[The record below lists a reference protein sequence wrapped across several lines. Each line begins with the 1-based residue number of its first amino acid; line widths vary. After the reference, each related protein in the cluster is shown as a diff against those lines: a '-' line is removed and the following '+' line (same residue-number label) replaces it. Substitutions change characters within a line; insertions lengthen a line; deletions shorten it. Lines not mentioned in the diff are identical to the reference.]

1 MNPTYDFTGRVA
13 FVTGASSGMGLA
25 TARAFAEAGAAV
37 TLADVDADAL
47 AASET
52 ELREAGH
59 RVLAVRCDVADED
72 QVAAAVSATV
82 DTFGSL
88 DFAYN
93 NAGIQSPTTDAA
105 DEPAEVFDRVNG
117 INLRGIWASMK
128 HELAHMRT
136 QGSGAIVNCSS
147 LGGLVGL
154 PGRAAYHASK
164 HGVIGLTRSAALEYA
179 PRGIRVNAICPGTIE
194 TPMVTR
200 MFDSGDLDRD
210 EAAANQPIGRLGT
223 AEEMAAAV
231 LWLCSPGASFVV
243 GVALPV
249 DGGYTAR

>member
-1 MNPTYDFTGRVA
+1 MNPSYDFTGRVA

-37 TLADVDADAL
+37 TLADVNVDAL
-47 AASET
+47 TAAET
-52 ELREAGH
+52 ELRQAGY
-59 RVLAVRCDVADED
+59 RVLAVRCDVADEG
-72 QVAAAVSATV
+72 QVAAAVAQTAE
-82 DTFGSL
+82 TFGSL
-88 DFAYN
+88 DMAYN
-93 NAGIQSPTTDAA
+93 NAGIQSPATDAA
-105 DEPAEVFDRVNG
+105 DEPAEVFDRVNA

-128 HELAHMRT
+128 HELARMRS
-136 QGSGAIVNCSS
+136 QGSGTIVNCSS

-179 PRGIRVNAICPGTIE
+179 PRGIRINAICPGTIE
-194 TPMVTR
+194 TPMVTQ
-200 MFDSGDLDRD
+200 MIDAGDLDRD

>member
-1 MNPTYDFTGRVA
+1 MNPTYEFSGRVA
-13 FVTGASSGMGLA
+13 FVTRASSGMGLA
-25 TARAFAEAGAAV
+25 TARATVEAGAAV
-37 TLADVDADAL
+37 TLVDVDDQALHAADAQ
-47 AASET
+47 
-52 ELREAGH
+52 LRDAGH
-59 RVLAVRCDVADED
+59 RILAVHCDVADEA
-72 QVAAAVSATV
+72 QVAAADGATV
-82 DTFGSL
+82 EAFGSL
-88 DFAYN
+88 EMAYN
-93 NAGIQSPTTDAA
+93 NAGIQTPATDAA
-105 DEPAEVFDRVNG
+105 DEPAEMFDRVNA

-136 QGSGAIVNCSS
+136 HGRGAIVNCSS

-179 PRGIRVNAICPGTIE
+179 PRGIRINAICPGTIE

-200 MFDSGDLDRD
+200 MIAAGDLDAD
-210 EAAANQPIGRLGT
+210 EATATPPLGRLGT

-231 LWLCSPGASFVV
+231 LWLCSPAASFLI

>member
-1 MNPTYDFTGRVA
+1 MNPTYDFTGQVA
-13 FVTGASSGMGLA
+13 LVTGASSGMGRA
-25 TARAFAEAGAAV
+25 TARAFAESGAAV
-37 TLADVDADAL
+37 TLADVDDDAL
-47 AASET
+47 NTEAT
-52 ELREAGH
+52 ELRDTGH
-59 RVLAVRCDVADED
+59 QVLTVHCDVSDETK
-72 QVAAAVSATV
+72 VAAAVTSTV
-82 DTFGSL
+82 ETFGRL

-93 NAGIQSPTTDAA
+93 NAGIQAPATDAA
-105 DEPAEVFDRVNG
+105 DEPAETFDRVTG
-117 INLRGIWASMK
+117 INLRGVWACMK

-154 PGRAAYHASK
+154 PSRAAYHAAK

-179 PRGIRVNAICPGTIE
+179 PRGIRINAICPGTIE
-194 TPMVTR
+194 TPLVTD
-200 MFDSGDLDRD
+200 MIASGDLDPD

-223 AEEMAAAV
+223 ADEMAAAV

-243 GVALPV
+243 GVALPI